1 MTGDKLNVNR
11 SLYQIFVA
19 FYEAWSCS
27 FRPLSTAMRALFK
40 KHRYGRVIS
49 SFNSF
54 SSVQFSSVQSLSRV
68 RLFATP

>member
-27 FRPLSTAMRALFK
+27 FSPVSTATRALFK
-40 KHRYGRVIS
+40 KHKYGHVIS

-54 SSVQFSSVQSLSRV
+54 GYSKIQNS
-68 RLFATP
+68 

>member
-19 FYEAWSCS
+19 FCEAWLCS
-27 FRPLSTAMRALFK
+27 FSPVSTATRALFK
-40 KHRYGRVIS
+40 KHKYGHVIS

-54 SSVQFSSVQSLSRV
+54 SYSKIQNS
-68 RLFATP
+68 